1 MFLVDT
7 NICIYIIK
15 KNPESVVKNIE
26 SLEPYQI
33 KISSITVAELEY
45 GAAKSQNTA
54 KNRKVLLKFLSSV
67 DVRPFDDQDAEY
79 YGRIRAYLEK
89 CGKVI
94 GPYDMQIA
102 AQALCKKLILVTNNI
117 REFERVPNLN
127 CVNWI

>member
-7 NICIYIIK
+7 NICIYVIK
-15 KNPESVVKNIE
+15 KNPKSVVKKIK
-26 SLEPYQI
+26 SFEPYQI

-45 GAAKSQNTA
+45 GASKSQDTD
-54 KNRKVLLKFLSSV
+54 KNRKVLLKFFSSFEIL
-67 DVRPFDDQDAEY
+67 PFDDQDAEY

-89 CGKVI
+89 CGKVT

-127 CVNWI
+127 YVNWI